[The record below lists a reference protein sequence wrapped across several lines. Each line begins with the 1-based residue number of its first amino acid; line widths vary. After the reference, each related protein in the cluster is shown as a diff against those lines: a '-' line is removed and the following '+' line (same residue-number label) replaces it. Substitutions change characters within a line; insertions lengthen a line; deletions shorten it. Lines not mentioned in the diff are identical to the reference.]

1 MEKDTLARLKKEKD
15 AVILAHYYVDGAVQ
29 AIADHVGDS
38 FTLAKIATGIDAK
51 TIVMAGVEFMGET
64 VKILNPEKTVYLPD
78 PDADC
83 PMAHMVDVDAIKE
96 MREKY
101 DDLAVVSYVNST
113 AEVKAHS
120 DYCLTSSNAAKV
132 VGAIDA
138 KHIFFIPDG
147 NLGQNT
153 EGAFPDKH
161 FINNA
166 GCCPVHDSLT
176 ADMVRALKKQYP
188 DAPVFCHPEC
198 KPEVL
203 ELADYTGST
212 KGILS
217 AVGDLNKDKNII
229 LTEEGIGWE
238 LNRLYPDKE
247 FIFPDLICTGMK
259 MVTIDKIIQVLE
271 TGDNEVLLDADLIEK
286 AKVPLD
292 RMLAIAS
299 K

>member
-78 PDADC
+78 PNADC

-132 VGAIDA
+132 VSAIDA

-147 NLGQNT
+147 NLGHNT

-176 ADMVRALKKQYP
+176 AEMVRALKKEHP
-188 DAPVFCHPEC
+188 DAAVFCHPEC

-229 LTEEGIGWE
+229 LTEEGIAWE

-247 FIFPDLICTGMK
+247 FIFPDMICEGMK
-259 MVTIDKIIQVLE
+259 MVTIDKIIHVLE

>member
-78 PDADC
+78 PNADC

-113 AEVKAHS
+113 AEVKALS

-132 VGAIDA
+132 VSAIDA

-147 NLGQNT
+147 NLGHNT

-176 ADMVRALKKQYP
+176 AEMVRALKKEHP
-188 DAPVFCHPEC
+188 DAAVFCHPEC

-229 LTEEGIGWE
+229 LTEEGIAWE

-247 FIFPDLICTGMK
+247 FIFPDMICEGMK
-259 MVTIDKIIQVLE
+259 MVTIDKIIHVLE

>member
-1 MEKDTLARLKKEKD
+1 MEKDTLARLKEEKD

-29 AIADHVGDS
+29 EIADHVGDS

-51 TIVMAGVEFMGET
+51 VIVMAGVEFMGET

-83 PMAHMVDVDAIKE
+83 PMAHMVDVEAIKE

-132 VGAIDA
+132 VSAIDA
-138 KHIFFIPDG
+138 ENIFFIPDG
-147 NLGQNT
+147 NLGHNT

-176 ADMVRALKKQYP
+176 ADMVRALKKEHP

-198 KPEVL
+198 KAEVL

-217 AVGDLNKDKNII
+217 AVGELNKDKNII

-247 FIFPDLICTGMK
+247 FIFPDMICAGMK
-259 MVTIDKIIQVLE
+259 MVTVDKIIHVLE
-271 TGDNEVLLDADLIEK
+271 TGDNEVILDADLIEK

>member
-29 AIADHVGDS
+29 AVADHVGDS

-96 MREKY
+96 MKEKY

-132 VGAIDA
+132 VSAIDA

-259 MVTIDKIIQVLE
+259 MVTIDKIIHVLE

-286 AKVPLD
+286 AKIPLD

>member
-1 MEKDTLARLKKEKD
+1 MKNETLARLKKERD

-29 AIADHVGDS
+29 DVADYVGDS

-51 TIVMAGVEFMGET
+51 VIVMAGVEFMGET

-78 PDADC
+78 PAADC

-132 VGAIDA
+132 VAAIDA
-138 KHIFFIPDG
+138 KNIFFIPDG

-153 EGAFPDKH
+153 EGGFPDKH

-166 GCCPVHDSLT
+166 GCCPVHDSLN
-176 ADMVRALKKQYP
+176 ADMVSALKKEHP
-188 DAPVFCHPEC
+188 HAAVFCHPEC

-203 ELADYTGST
+203 ALADYKGST

-217 AVGDLNKDKNII
+217 AVGDLNKDENII

-238 LNRLYPDKE
+238 LNKLYPDKE
-247 FIFPDLICTGMK
+247 FIFPDMICAGMK
-259 MVTIDKIIQVLE
+259 MVTVDKIIHVLE
-271 TGDNEVLLDADLIEK
+271 TGDNEVILDPDLIEK